1 MLFGLQ
7 MTSYEMFD
15 DVVKMID
22 EFRINKVKNKGKY
35 KQFKNSIQKNIII
48 ELFDKE
54 INSRC

>member
-22 EFRINKVKNKGKY
+22 DFVLTKLKIKVSINNLKI
-35 KQFKNSIQKNIII
+35 QFKKI
-48 ELFDKE
+48 LL
-54 INSRC
+54 

>member
-22 EFRINKVKNKGKY
+22 EFRINKVKNKVSINNLKI
-35 KQFKNSIQKNIII
+35 QFKKI
-48 ELFDKE
+48 LL
-54 INSRC
+54 

>member
-1 MLFGLQ
+1 

-48 ELFDKE
+48 EL
-54 INSRC
+54 